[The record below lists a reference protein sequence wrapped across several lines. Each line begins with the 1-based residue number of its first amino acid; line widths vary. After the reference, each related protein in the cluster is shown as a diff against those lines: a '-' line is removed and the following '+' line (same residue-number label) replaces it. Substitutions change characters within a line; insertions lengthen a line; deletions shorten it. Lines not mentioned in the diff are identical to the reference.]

1 MKSRLLS
8 TLIVGAVALTVMGA
22 TTPSLAQ
29 KTLKLASFVPPIY
42 VLHKPIF
49 LKLADDLKAN
59 IRDLTPRECDVLNEV
74 VGGRSTKEIAFELK
88 ISPKT
93 VEVHRARVMQKMKAR
108 SLAHLIR
115 MALAVGINV
124 GWA

>member
-1 MKSRLLS
+1 MKA
-8 TLIVGAVALTVMGA
+8 GAIDFIEKPFEEGAILGSIRRALDIGNN
-22 TTPSLAQ
+22 SILERRAQ
-29 KTLKLASFVPPIY
+29 DGPKVS
-42 VLHKPIF
+42 
-49 LKLADDLKAN
+49 LADDLKAN

-115 MALAVGINV
+115 MALAVGIDV